1 MGKTK
6 CVKDF
11 KCEVCGIPG
20 MLQILSENYARVRH
34 YKYLRNGKLV
44 FEYHRNS
51 IEYVNGI
58 LANIKYDQS
67 NHKSS
72 SGQCKASFSIYQNL
86 KESSS
91 DLEKNGRG
99 CPSLVGG
106 RPAKPVVSNGRVG
119 SNPTPRAIL
128 LVQREAMIL
137 ACF

>member
-11 KCEVCGIPG
+11 KCEVCHIKG
-20 MLQILSENYARVRH
+20 MLQILSKSYMRIRH
-34 YKYLRNGKLV
+34 YQRLDPNTKKPI
-44 FEYHRNS
+44 FTYHRNS
-51 IEYVNGI
+51 MEYVNRI
-58 LANIKYDQS
+58 LANIKANPDQTDHNHYD
-67 NHKSS
+67 
-72 SGQCKASFSIYQNL
+72 QNL

-119 SNPTPRAIL
+119 SNPTPRANTI
-128 LVQREAMIL
+128 Q
-137 ACF
+137 

>member
-11 KCEVCGIPG
+11 RCEVCGIPG
-20 MLQILSENYARVRH
+20 MLQVLSERYARVRH
-34 YKYLRNGKLV
+34 YKCLKNGKPV

-58 LANIKYDQS
+58 LANIKDDQS

-72 SGQCKASFSIYQNL
+72 SGQCKASFSIDQNL

-119 SNPTPRAIL
+119 SNPTPRANTI
-128 LVQREAMIL
+128 Q
-137 ACF
+137 

>member
-11 KCEVCGIPG
+11 RCEFCGIPG
-20 MLQILSENYARVRH
+20 MLQVLSERYARVRH
-34 YKYLRNGKLV
+34 YKCLKNGKPV

-72 SGQCKASFSIYQNL
+72 SGQCKASFSIDQNL

-91 DLEKNGRG
+91 DLEKIGRG

-119 SNPTPRAIL
+119 SNPTPRAKMVFCAL
-128 LVQREAMIL
+128 N
-137 ACF
+137 